1 MSCGIDYR
9 HDSDPELLWLRCRPA
24 VVGPIRPLAWKLL
37 YASDVALKKEGE
49 KKKEGAGRSKVTE
62 VAKHIVGIRN
72 QFSQ

>member
-49 KKKEGAGRSKVTE
+49 KKKRRCRKVQGYRSCK
-62 VAKHIVGIRN
+62 AH
-72 QFSQ
+72 SWD